1 MLVVNI
7 AYEFARLSPHPL
19 CWFSL
24 VDCLLCFLKRQD
36 RQLRS
41 CYYHLALVY
50 VEFAFVKLHC
60 GFHVHHA
67 GTDKFYPVFVYLDF
81 RVLFVAVCLA
91 D

>member
-1 MLVVNI
+1 MFFEETRQTTPL
-7 AYEFARLSPHPL
+7 LLLPPSP
-19 CWFSL
+19 SL
-24 VDCLLCFLKRQD
+24 RRIK
-36 RQLRS
+36 
-41 CYYHLALVY
+41 
-50 VEFAFVKLHC
+50 EFAFVKLHC